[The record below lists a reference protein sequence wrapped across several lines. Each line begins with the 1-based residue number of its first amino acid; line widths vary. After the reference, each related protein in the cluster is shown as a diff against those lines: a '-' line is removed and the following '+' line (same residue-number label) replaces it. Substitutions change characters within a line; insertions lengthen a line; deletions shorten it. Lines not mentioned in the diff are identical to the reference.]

1 MSAFKKDNSAL
12 DKANMMFSN
21 RALIKIMVPLFLQQV
36 LAILV
41 STVDG
46 IMVSYAGE
54 AAVSGVSLV
63 GSLDV
68 LLVIFFTAMTAG
80 GSIVVAQLLGQKDFA
95 AVNEAAKQL
104 VYIATIVAVVVT
116 TVVII
121 IKKWL
126 LGLLFGDAEA
136 DVMAAALDYFSIIA
150 LSFPLLAITEGVGA
164 IFRTSGNTS
173 TALLI
178 SLVVNIINV
187 GGNALFIMGFNMGS
201 AGAALSTLIA
211 RAVGALIFI
220 LLITN
225 KKREIF
231 IDNLLRYR
239 PDFGIIK
246 KILRLGVPNGIESAM
261 FQFGKL
267 LTQSLISGMGTAVI
281 AANAVASTIS
291 GYQYTTGNAC
301 RSTMITVVGRCIG
314 ADEREQAKHYS
325 RKIIKINY
333 VAMWSVVLFTG
344 VLLSPIVSL
353 YDISSEASA
362 QAKELI
368 LYHCLCASLIWPIAF
383 TLPSCFRAAGDV
395 NYSLGISLFAMWVFR
410 VGGSYI
416 LALSSVSV
424 FGWFAVQGFGMGV
437 LGVWVAM
444 TVDWVF
450 RTVFFITH
458 YFRGKWLYFGR
469 I

>member
-41 STVDG
+41 STVDS

-80 GSIVVAQLLGQKDFA
+80 GSIVVAQLLGQKNFA

-104 VYIATIVAVVVT
+104 VYIATIVAAVVT

-150 LSFPLLAITEGVGA
+150 LSFPLLAITEGAGA

-173 TALLI
+173 AALLI
-178 SLVVNIINV
+178 SLAVNIINV

-314 ADEREQAKHYS
+314 AGEGEQAKHYS
-325 RKIIKINY
+325 RKIMKINY
-333 VAMWSVVLFTG
+333 AAMWSVVLFTG

-353 YDISSEASA
+353 YDISVEASA

-424 FGWFAVQGFGMGV
+424 FGWFTVQGFGMGV

>member
-21 RALIKIMVPLFLQQV
+21 RAMIKIMVPLFLQQV

-41 STVDG
+41 STVDS

-80 GSIVVAQLLGQKDFA
+80 GSIVVAQLLGRKDFA

-164 IFRTSGNTS
+164 IFRTSGNTT

-220 LLITN
+220 VLITN

-314 ADEREQAKHYS
+314 AGEREQAKHYS
-325 RKIIKINY
+325 RKIMKINY

-344 VLLSPIVSL
+344 VFLSPIVSL

-458 YFRGKWLYFGR
+458 YFREKWFYFKR